1 MNAGGFAG
9 LHPLVCFIYY
19 AGVILLGLMLA
30 HPVYQLASLALLTAL
45 LLLQR
50 QGRTLARSLPYYLLV
65 GGLFAIVNPLLSHR
79 GRHILFYMMDQPITL
94 EAVLYGAM
102 MMMTILA
109 VLLMFVSYRV
119 VMTTDKFMYLFS
131 AVLPQ
136 TALHAWM
143 TLRFIPLFARRFRQI
158 ELIQRSR
165 GIDMR
170 TGSPVRRLKNGALLL
185 RILMTWSLEDAMR
198 TGDSMKARG
207 YGTAKRTAYYP
218 YRMDRRDR
226 ATLAALCALL
236 LLSLAGWRE
245 GWGLLTLFPRMEP
258 IRLGTLEWIHFAL
271 TATFVGMPILF
282 ETKERYRW
290 KSSRRSA

>member
-9 LHPLVCFIYY
+9 LHPLVCFVYY
-19 AGVILLGLMLA
+19 AGMILLGLTLS
-30 HPVYQLASLALLTAL
+30 HPIYQLASLGLLTAL

-50 QGRTLARSLPYYLLV
+50 QGRALARALPYYFLV
-65 GGLFAIVNPLLSHR
+65 GGLFAVVNPLLSHR
-79 GRHILFYMMDQPITL
+79 GRHILFYLWDQPITL

-131 AVLPQ
+131 AILPQ

-170 TGSPVRRLKNGALLL
+170 TGGPVRRLRNGALLL

-207 YGTAKRTAYYP
+207 YGTAVRTAYYP

-226 ATLAALCALL
+226 TMLSLLGALL
-236 LLSLAGWRE
+236 LLALAGWRE
-245 GWGLLTLFPRMEP
+245 GWGVLTLYPRMEP
-258 IRLGTLEWIHFAL
+258 IRLGPYEWAHFAIYAL
-271 TATFVGMPILF
+271 FAGMPILI
-282 ETKERYRW
+282 EARERYRW
-290 KSSRRSA
+290 RSSRPSI

>member
-30 HPVYQLASLALLTAL
+30 HPIYQLASLALLTAL

-143 TLRFIPLFARRFRQI
+143 TLRFIPLFARRLRQI
-158 ELIQRSR
+158 ELIQRAR

-170 TGSPVRRLKNGALLL
+170 TGGPVRRLKNGTALL

-258 IRLGTLEWIHFAL
+258 IRLGTFEWIHFAL

>member
-1 MNAGGFAG
+1 MSAGGFAG
-9 LHPLVCFIYY
+9 LHPLVCFTYY

-30 HPVYQLASLALLTAL
+30 HPYYQLASLALLTAL

-50 QGRTLARSLPYYLLV
+50 QGRALARSLPYYLLV
-65 GGLFAIVNPLLSHR
+65 GGLFAIINPLLSHR
-79 GRHILFYMMDQPITL
+79 GRHILFYLMDQPITL

-158 ELIQRSR
+158 ELVQRSR

-170 TGSPVRRLKNGALLL
+170 TGGPVRRLKNGAALL

-207 YGTAKRTAYYP
+207 YGTARRTAYYP

-258 IRLGTLEWIHFAL
+258 IRLGSLEWVHFAI
-271 TATFVGMPILF
+271 TASFVGLPILF

>member
-9 LHPLVCFIYY
+9 LHPLVCFVYY
-19 AGVILLGLMLA
+19 AGMILLGLTLS
-30 HPVYQLASLALLTAL
+30 HPIYQLASLGLLTAL

-50 QGRTLARSLPYYLLV
+50 QGRALARALPYYLLV
-65 GGLFAIVNPLLSHR
+65 GGLFALVNPLLSHR
-79 GRHILFYMMDQPITL
+79 GRHILFYLWDQPITL

-102 MMMTILA
+102 MMMTIFA
-109 VLLMFVSYRV
+109 VLLMFVSYRI

-143 TLRFIPLFARRFRQI
+143 TLRFIPLFARRFKQI

-170 TGSPVRRLKNGALLL
+170 TGGPVRRLRNGALLL

-207 YGTAKRTAYYP
+207 YGTAVRTAYYP

-226 ATLAALCALL
+226 TMLALLGALL
-236 LLSLAGWRE
+236 LLALAGWRE
-245 GWGLLTLFPRMEP
+245 GWGVLTLYPRMEP
-258 IRLGTLEWIHFAL
+258 IRLSSWEWAHFAICAL
-271 TATFVGMPILF
+271 FAGLPILI
-282 ETKERYRW
+282 EARERFRW
-290 KSSRRSA
+290 RSSRPST